1 MSAAPGPTLDQR
13 RARHAWDAVARIRND
28 SKARPSASSYARE
41 AKRTAMTGMP
51 RDPARPSAS
60 SYAREAKRLP
70 VRILT
75 AGLGHALAFL
85 DAKAGRDESANTA
98 LLRDVADWVLN
109 KREKT
114 GSSAE
119 RPKSNALIE
128 KIVTS
133 DAAFLQIA
141 TDEVLA
147 YLQWLTRFAEAE
159 FGANDD

>member
-1 MSAAPGPTLDQR
+1 MSAASGPTLDQR

-28 SKARPSASSYARE
+28 PKARS
-41 AKRTAMTGMP
+41 
-51 RDPARPSAS
+51 SAS

-85 DAKAGRDESANTA
+85 CAKAGSGKESANTA
-98 LLRDVADWVLN
+98 LLRDIADWVLD

>member
-13 RARHAWDAVARIRND
+13 RARHAWDAVARIGND
-28 SKARPSASSYARE
+28 PKARS
-41 AKRTAMTGMP
+41 
-51 RDPARPSAS
+51 SAS

-85 DAKAGRDESANTA
+85 CAKAGSGKESANTA
-98 LLRDVADWVLN
+98 LLRDIADWVLD

>member
-28 SKARPSASSYARE
+28 PKARSSAS
-41 AKRTAMTGMP
+41 G
-51 RDPARPSAS
+51 
-60 SYAREAKRLP
+60 YAREAKRLP

-85 DAKAGRDESANTA
+85 CAKAGSGKTESANTA
-98 LLRDVADWVLN
+98 LLRDVADWVLD
-109 KREKT
+109 KRGNPDST
-114 GSSAE
+114 AD
-119 RPKSNALIE
+119 RPASNALVE
-128 KIVTS
+128 KIVAS
-133 DAAFLQIA
+133 DATFLRVT

-159 FGANDD
+159 FGADED

>member
-1 MSAAPGPTLDQR
+1 MTSTPTVPATPGPTIDQR
-13 RARHAWDAVARIRND
+13 RARHAWDAVARVRNNP
-28 SKARPSASSYARE
+28 KRPS
-41 AKRTAMTGMP
+41 G
-51 RDPARPSAS
+51 S

-85 DAKAGRDESANTA
+85 NAKAGPGRESANVL
-98 LLRDVADWVLN
+98 LLRDVADWVLD
-109 KREKT
+109 KRDNP

-119 RPKSNALIE
+119 RPLSRALIE
-128 KIVTS
+128 KIVAG
-133 DAAFLQIA
+133 DATFLRFA

-159 FGANDD
+159 FGADEEN

>member
-28 SKARPSASSYARE
+28 PKARS
-41 AKRTAMTGMP
+41 
-51 RDPARPSAS
+51 SAS

-85 DAKAGRDESANTA
+85 CAKGGSGKESANTA
-98 LLRDVADWVLN
+98 LLRDVADWVLD
-109 KREKT
+109 KR
-114 GSSAE
+114 GNPDSAAD
-119 RPKSNALIE
+119 RPVPNALIE
-128 KIVTS
+128 KIVAG
-133 DAAFLQIA
+133 DATFLQIT

>member
-28 SKARPSASSYARE
+28 SK
-41 AKRTAMTGMP
+41 
-51 RDPARPSAS
+51 ARPSAS

>member
-13 RARHAWDAVARIRND
+13 RARHAWDAVARIK
-28 SKARPSASSYARE
+28 SEPKARL
-41 AKRTAMTGMP
+41 
-51 RDPARPSAS
+51 

-85 DAKAGRDESANTA
+85 CAKAGSGKESANTA
-98 LLRDVADWVLN
+98 LLRDVADWVLD
-109 KREKT
+109 KR
-114 GSSAE
+114 GNPDSAAD
-119 RPKSNALIE
+119 RPAPNALIE
-128 KIVTS
+128 KIVAG
-133 DAAFLQIA
+133 DATFFRIT

-159 FGANDD
+159 FGAHED

>member
-13 RARHAWDAVARIRND
+13 RARHAWDAVARVRD
-28 SKARPSASSYARE
+28 DPKAR
-41 AKRTAMTGMP
+41 
-51 RDPARPSAS
+51 S

-85 DAKAGRDESANTA
+85 CAKAGSGKTESANTA
-98 LLRDVADWVLN
+98 LLRDVADWVLD
-109 KREKT
+109 KR
-114 GSSAE
+114 GNPDSAAD
-119 RPKSNALIE
+119 RPALNALIE
-128 KIVTS
+128 KIVVS
-133 DAAFLQIA
+133 DAAFLRIT

-159 FGANDD
+159 FGADED